1 MIVSDTGRKSAALA
15 KRDGS
20 WDEIAAE
27 IASLSSLA
35 EIDAFQADL
44 DERSAD
50 LPVSWNY
57 PLLDALEAQRRYLM
71 EAYYD

>member
-44 DERSAD
+44 PERASA
-50 LPVSWNY
+50 LPFSWETV
-57 PLLDALEAQRRYLM
+57 LLDALEAQRTTIML
-71 EAYYD
+71 YDD